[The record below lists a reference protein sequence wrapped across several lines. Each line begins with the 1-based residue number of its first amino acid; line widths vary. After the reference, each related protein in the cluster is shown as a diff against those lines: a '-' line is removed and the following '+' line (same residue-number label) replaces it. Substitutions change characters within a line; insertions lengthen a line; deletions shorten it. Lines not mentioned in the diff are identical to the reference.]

1 MSKLTTVKIKYDN
14 GNLSGQIPIG
24 MEAENV
30 YWNNQETLKDKLGN
44 LDSDSRD
51 VESRLEDA
59 ATRIQ
64 ELEDADYET
73 KISTAQNGIISLT
86 NKLNNLPYITITSSN
101 HIQKTDKTKIY
112 KENGFLYYWGNGEWQ
127 KIRVSDAVGIKNIT
141 AGDNY
146 SFNFELTDGR
156 IFNTGSLR
164 GAPGQDVGQKG
175 VGIADVHHNED
186 NTLTFYFTGNI
197 RVGQQAEETNQ
208 FTTGSIQGPKGLG
221 IKTIQVTPNTSNSL
235 RFIYDEY
242 SPDRFGEANFVRI
255 DDQRYSFQDVPIYIE
270 GGGGTSGGG
279 SSVEVVSISEIRPN
293 QTNTGFSIYLTNDP
307 TRPAFQSGNLKG
319 EDGVGIT
326 DIQWIQDEEAKKLQ
340 ITLSNGTT
348 VTSDSLVGPA
358 GENGR
363 GISNASFNTAQNTLT
378 LNFDKPLDN
387 GNTSYTTPP
396 IGGSGLAS
404 INYAVP
410 ANYIS
415 EVSNFDGSDYTQV
428 FEVMLADAKQN
439 QKIIIIPPG
448 EYNLDKPIWTDD
460 SIVMSNTGSYPN
472 HRLIV
477 SKALRNSPPFERGV
491 VQFNPADNNQ
501 NYGTVLWN
509 LTKYRVQGVC
519 YDDLNDLFVFAFCGV
534 KDSADNDTEPLY
546 LLFYRLKQDNDFE
559 FKGSGVVNFGG
570 HGNSLCFRVEK
581 NGNKSVGC
589 VYIACGSRPITSSLT
604 TSQVGGGYFQ
614 VARVPI
620 IPPSSSS
627 GNYSIPAGEN
637 HSEVVKQNDPNH
649 GNKLT
654 PVNYAKIQY
663 FCNVTCDSAS
673 INRKVFRIGYDKI
686 NDIFYLDYTLTK
698 ASSGYTENRA
708 RLKPFILNGNEWI
721 NCDPNLKNNITT
733 GIVKSTEC
741 KRDVKD
747 LLGIFKDIPEGTAE
761 FSDAALKGLDQQAI
775 TVINQQVIQM
785 YYISNSTQ
793 DFYRYNNGIIM
804 GQFDYN
810 TGRIKRIY
818 RLPVTTPSTQPQC
831 IVEGK
836 NGKIYLI
843 NDVGNSETNRQKRI
857 RVTQLVFN
865 DKVIAQPENPYSDP
879 KDLRTYYIKDLTKI
893 TEPGCYIF
901 GPRRSFTATKP
912 YNTYTNSN
920 NITYQGCGEN
930 ITSANNVELQIEEC
944 GLLNVPTKRYYFTL
958 YVFPLINK
966 DNRFLVAITRHGQI
980 YTRTLYF
987 AGTQTGGVSGYGW
1000 KQLAET
1006 GATNGASRKG
1016 KIYTAGFLAKTTG
1029 TVRTLHFNVPFA
1041 TNNIPEE
1048 RLVPSI
1054 SSMSLALRQEGKTFS
1069 IGDILTYNKLQSG
1082 YPKVEV
1088 EGWGY
1093 HVIVQLAEGNS
1104 FIDSTDSNN
1113 IKYFEMGAVGIY
1125 SEIRIVFGDEFLKPQ

>member
-30 YWNNQETLKDKLGN
+30 YWNNQETLKDKLGD
-44 LDSDSRD
+44 LDSDNRD
-51 VESRLEDA
+51 VETRLEDA

-197 RVGQQAEETNQ
+197 RIGQQAEETNQ

-242 SPDRFGEANFVRI
+242 APDRFGEANFIRI

-279 SSVEVVSISEIRPN
+279 SSAEVVSISEIRPN

-307 TRPAFQSGNLKG
+307 NRPAFQSGNLKG

-326 DIQWIQDEEAKKLQ
+326 DIQWIQDEDTKKLQ
-340 ITLSNGTT
+340 ITLNNGTT

-363 GISNASFNTAQNTLT
+363 GISNASFDTTQNTLT

-415 EVSNFDGSDYTQV
+415 EVSNFNGSDYTQV

-534 KDSADNDTEPLY
+534 KDSADNDVEPLY
-546 LLFYRLKQDNDFE
+546 LLFYRLKQDNDFQ
-559 FKGSGVVNFGG
+559 FKGSGVVNYGG

-581 NGNKSVGC
+581 NGNASIGC
-589 VYIACGSRPITSSLT
+589 VYIACGSRPITSSLIA
-604 TSQVGGGYFQ
+604 SEVGGSYFQ

-620 IPPSSSS
+620 IPPNSSS
-627 GNYSIPAGEN
+627 GNYSIP
-637 HSEVVKQNDPNH
+637 SQSRVVRERDSSFNNQR
-649 GNKLT
+649 T
-654 PVNYAKIQY
+654 PVQYDRIQY

-733 GIVKSTEC
+733 GLVKSTEC

-761 FSDAALKGLDQQAI
+761 FSDAALRGLDQQAI

-879 KDLRTYYIKDLTKI
+879 KDLRTYYIKDLAKI

-901 GPRRSFTATKP
+901 GPRRSFSEAKPHSNVYQDEEETKVKTA
-912 YNTYTNSN
+912 
-920 NITYQGCGEN
+920 GWGEN
-930 ITSANNVELQIEEC
+930 VTTANNVSTQITEC
-944 GLLNVPTKRYYFTL
+944 GLLNTPTTRYYFTL

-966 DNRFLVAITRHGQI
+966 DNRLLVAITRHGQI
-980 YTRTLYF
+980 YTRTIYF
-987 AGTQTGGVSGYGW
+987 GTDKSNSSFGGVSGYGW
-1000 KQLAET
+1000 RQLAET
-1006 GATNGASRKG
+1006 GIVGAGRTG
-1016 KIYTAGFLAKTTG
+1016 KIYTAGFLAAVNTE
-1029 TVRTLHFNVPFA
+1029 VRTAHFTIPFP
-1041 TNNIPEE
+1041 THNIPEE
-1048 RLVPSI
+1048 RLTNPKI
-1054 SSMSLALRQEGKTFS
+1054 TKMSLVLRQDNKEYT
-1069 IGDILTYNKLQSG
+1069 IENVLTSSFVQSG
-1082 YPKVEV
+1082 YPKVSTQA
-1088 EGWGY
+1088 WGY
-1093 HVIVQLAEGNS
+1093 HIIVQLNQGSQFTN
-1104 FIDSTDSNN
+1104 F
-1113 IKYFEMGAVGIY
+1113 KVGPVGIY
-1125 SEIRIVFGDEFLKPQ
+1125 SEIGINF